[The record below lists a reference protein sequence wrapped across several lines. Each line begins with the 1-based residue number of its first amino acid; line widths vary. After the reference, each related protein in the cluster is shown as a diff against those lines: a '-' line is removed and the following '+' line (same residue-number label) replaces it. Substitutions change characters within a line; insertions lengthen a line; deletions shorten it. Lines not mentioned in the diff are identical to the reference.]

1 MTALG
6 AIFLAGVAG
15 LVVGGLLAAWPGRLG
30 PGFAIQALGT
40 ALLGVSG
47 AAVLTGAAPLGA
59 PFNSDVAPAL
69 GLDALSGFFVLVLA
83 ITAVPTLVF
92 APLLPRRPAR
102 VARGRSADRGVP
114 ARARRRADRAR
125 RDDLPGASGS

>member
-40 ALLGVSG
+40 ALLGASG
-47 AAVLTGAAPLGA
+47 AGVLTGGESLGA
-59 PFNSDVAPAL
+59 PFSSSTSLAL
-69 GLDALSGFFVLVLA
+69 GLDGAERRSSCWSWRS
-83 ITAVPTLVF
+83 TAVPALLF
-92 APLLPRRPAR
+92 ARDYCRASAARALARR
-102 VARGRSADRGVP
+102 ADRGVP
-114 ARARRRADRAR
+114 ARARGRAR
-125 RDDLPGASGS
+125 RA